1 MIIDPK
7 ANDPKNIYK
16 LMIGSIVPRPIAFVS
31 TQSAEGALN
40 LAPFSF
46 FTGVSASPPAVLFC
60 PLVRAS
66 DSKTKKTKDTLRNI
80 TVTREFVVNVVSEAF
95 AEQMNLTSAEFP
107 PDVSEFAESGLT
119 PVPSQKVKPPRVKES
134 PVNMECKL
142 IQMVPIGSE
151 PLGGT
156 VVIGEI
162 LLFHVADELFD
173 NFRIDLKKLA
183 PIGRLAG
190 SSYCR
195 VTDIFDLIRPKTG
208 EVKPNG
214 PAS

>member
-7 ANDPKNIYK
+7 GNDPKNIYK

-31 TQSAEGALN
+31 SQSPEGALN

-46 FTGVSASPPAVLFC
+46 FTGVSANPPTILFC
-60 PLVRAS
+60 PLVRGS
-66 DSKTKKTKDTLRNI
+66 DSKIKDTLRNI
-80 TVTREFVVNVVSEAF
+80 SATREFVVNAVSERF
-95 AEQMNLTSAEFP
+95 AEEMNLTSTEFP
-107 PDVSEFAESGLT
+107 PEISEFAESGLT
-119 PVPSQKVKPPRVKES
+119 PVPSLKVKPPRVKES
-134 PVNMECKL
+134 PINMECRL
-142 IQMVPIGSE
+142 NQIVTVGTE
-151 PLGGT
+151 PLGGS

-162 LLFHVADELFD
+162 VLFHIADELFD
-173 NFRIDLKKLA
+173 NFRVDLRKLS

-208 EVKPNG
+208 EIKPNG
-214 PAS
+214 

>member
-1 MIIDPK
+1 

-31 TQSAEGALN
+31 TQNSEGALN

-46 FTGVSASPPAVLFC
+46 FTGVSANPPAVLFC
-60 PLVRAS
+60 PLVRPS
-66 DSKTKKTKDTLRNI
+66 DAKTKDTLNNI
-80 TVTREFVVNVVSEAF
+80 RATKEFVVNVVSETF

-107 PDVSEFAESGLT
+107 PEVSEFAESGLT
-119 PVPSQKVKPPRVKES
+119 PVPSQKVRPPRVKES
-134 PVNMECKL
+134 PINMECRL
-142 IQMVPIGSE
+142 LQMVPVGSGL
-151 PLGGT
+151 LGGT

-162 LLFHVADELFD
+162 VLFHVADELFD

-195 VTDIFDLIRPKTG
+195 VIDIFDLARPKTG
-208 EVKPNG
+208 EVKP
-214 PAS
+214 

>member
-7 ANDPKNIYK
+7 TNDPKNVYK

-31 TQSAEGALN
+31 TQSPEGALN

-46 FTGVSASPPAVLFC
+46 FTGVSANPPAVLFC

-66 DSKTKKTKDTLRNI
+66 DAKTKDTLRNI
-80 TVTREFVVNVVSEAF
+80 AATKEFVVNVVSEAF
-95 AEQMNLTSAEFP
+95 AEQMNLTSTEFP
-107 PDVSEFAESGLT
+107 PEVSEFAESGLT

-162 LLFHVADELFD
+162 VLLHVADELFD
-173 NFRIDLKKLA
+173 NFRVDLKKLK

-208 EVKPNG
+208 EIKSNG
-214 PAS
+214 PAV

>member
-7 ANDPKNIYK
+7 GNDPKNIYK
-16 LMIGSIVPRPIAFVS
+16 LLIGSIVPRPIAFVS
-31 TQSAEGALN
+31 TQSPEGALN

-46 FTGVSASPPAVLFC
+46 FNGVSGNPPAVVFA

-66 DSKTKKTKDTLRNI
+66 DSKTKDTLRN
-80 TVTREFVVNVVSEAF
+80 VTATKEFVVNVVTEAI
-95 AEQMNLTSAEFP
+95 AEKMNLTSAEFP
-107 PDVSEFAESGLT
+107 PEVSEFVESGLT
-119 PVPSQKVKPPRVKES
+119 PLPSQKVKPPRVKES
-134 PVNMECKL
+134 PINMECKL
-142 IQMVPIGSE
+142 LQMVPVGTG

-156 VVIGEI
+156 VVIGEVV
-162 LLFHVADELFD
+162 LFHVADELFD

-195 VTDIFDLIRPKTG
+195 VTDIFDLVRPKMG
-208 EVKPNG
+208 EIKPNG
-214 PAS
+214 

>member
-1 MIIDPK
+1 LIIDPK
-7 ANDPKNIYK
+7 GNDPKNIYK
-16 LMIGSIVPRPIAFVS
+16 LLIGSIVPRPIAFVS
-31 TQSAEGALN
+31 TQSPEGALN

-46 FTGVSASPPAVLFC
+46 FNGVSGNPPAVLFC

-66 DSKTKKTKDTLRNI
+66 DSKTKDTLRNI
-80 TVTREFVVNVVSEAF
+80 TATKEFVVNVVTEAI
-95 AEQMNLTSAEFP
+95 AEKMNLTSAEFP
-107 PDVSEFAESGLT
+107 PEISEFAESGLT

-142 IQMVPIGSE
+142 LQMVPVGTG

-156 VVIGEI
+156 VVIGEVV
-162 LLFHVADELFD
+162 LFHVADELFD

-195 VTDIFDLIRPKTG
+195 VTDIFDLVRPKTG
-208 EVKPNG
+208 EIKPNG
-214 PAS
+214 

>member
-1 MIIDPK
+1 LIIDPK
-7 ANDPKNIYK
+7 GNDPKNIYK
-16 LMIGSIVPRPIAFVS
+16 LLIGSIVPRPIAFVS
-31 TQSAEGALN
+31 TQSSEGATN

-46 FTGVSASPPAVLFC
+46 FNGVSGNPPAVVFA

-66 DSKTKKTKDTLRNI
+66 DSKTKDTLRNI
-80 TVTREFVVNVVSEAF
+80 TATREFVVNIVTEAI
-95 AEQMNLTSAEFP
+95 AEKMNLTSAEFP
-107 PDVSEFAESGLT
+107 PEISEFAESGLT
-119 PVPSQKVKPPRVKES
+119 PIPSQKVKPPRVKES

-142 IQMVPIGSE
+142 LQMVTVGTG

-156 VVIGEI
+156 VVIGEVV
-162 LLFHVADELFD
+162 LFHVADELFD

-195 VTDIFDLIRPKTG
+195 VTDIFDLVRPKTG
-208 EVKPNG
+208 EIKPNES
-214 PAS
+214 AS

>member
-7 ANDPKNIYK
+7 TTDPKNIYK

-31 TQSAEGALN
+31 TQSPKGALN

-46 FTGVSASPPAVLFC
+46 FNGVSGNPPAIIFC
-60 PLVRAS
+60 PLVRPA
-66 DSKTKKTKDTLRNI
+66 DVKTKDTLNNI
-80 TVTREFVVNVVSEAF
+80 RATGEFVVNVVTEAI
-95 AEQMNLTSAEFP
+95 AEKMNLTSAEFP
-107 PDVSEFAESGLT
+107 PEVDEFAESGLT
-119 PVPSQKVKPPRVKES
+119 PVPSQKVRPPRVAES
-134 PVNMECKL
+134 PINMECKL
-142 IQMVPIGSE
+142 IQIVPIGSG

-173 NFRIDLKKLA
+173 NFRIDLKKLK

-195 VTDIFDLIRPKTG
+195 VTDVFDLARPKTG
-208 EVKPNG
+208 EVKLD
-214 PAS
+214 A